1 MALRVPPV
9 ARAAASAAGA
19 LCLLVAGATP
29 AFAAKPGGHGG
40 GGGGGSTA
48 TTGNDVSYPQC
59 GVTLPSAPAFG
70 IVGVNGGLANDLN
83 PCLGPTSSYPTYSR
97 SELYWAAAHS
107 TGVTT
112 QPRASLYVN
121 TGDPG
126 NLYNGTA
133 IADWPTSSSLTD
145 PYGSCMTTT
154 VTTSSGAAVV
164 GENSPACA
172 WQYGYDRAAQD
183 GTWLGQ
189 EAQAI
194 DAQESTVVVA
204 TQPSA
209 YVWWLD
215 VETGNSWQSGTA
227 GQQMNVADLQ
237 GMVQALRDDGVSGA
251 AAVGVYSTTS
261 QWSTVTGGSTG
272 TAGPSLAGLP
282 DWLPGAITGSGA
294 AANCSAAAFTGGK
307 VVLTQWTSRSLDS
320 DDACP

>member
-1 MALRVPPV
+1 MSHPV
-9 ARAAASAAGA
+9 LLAARAAVSAAGA
-19 LCLLVAGATP
+19 LCLLLAGAAP

-40 GGGGGSTA
+40 GGGTA

-59 GVTLPSAPAFG
+59 GATLPSAPAFG

-83 PCLGPTSSYPTYSR
+83 PCLGPTSSYPSYSR
-97 SELYWAAAHS
+97 SELYWAAADS

-112 QPRASLYVN
+112 QPKASLYVN

-126 NLYNGTA
+126 NLYNGTP

-145 PYGSCMTTT
+145 PYGSCTTTT
-154 VTTSSGAAVV
+154 VTTSSGTAVV
-164 GENSPACA
+164 GQDSAACA

-194 DAQESTVVVA
+194 DAQESTVPVA
-204 TQPSA
+204 AQPSA

-227 GQQMNVADLQ
+227 DQQMNVADLQ

-251 AAVGVYSTTS
+251 TAVGVYSTS
-261 QWSTVTGGSTG
+261 YQWSTITGGSTG
-272 TAGPSLAGLP
+272 AAGPSLAGLP
-282 DWLPGAITGSGA
+282 DWLPGATTQSGA
-294 AANCSAAAFTGGK
+294 VSNCSAAAFTGGK
-307 VVLTQWTSRSLDS
+307 VVLTQWTSRSLDA
-320 DDACP
+320 DVACP